1 MDNARPHN
9 AKLSEGKMKQLHIER
24 LPHPSYSPYIR
35 PNGFYLYE
43 YIKNNLKGKAF
54 KSREALIEA
63 IIEIIEKIDKNVW
76 ISVYD
81 EWIRRLQEVI
91 DNNGEYVH

>member
-1 MDNARPHN
+1 M
-9 AKLSEGKMKQLHIER
+9 HIER
-24 LPHPSYSPYIR
+24 LPHPAYSPDIR
-35 PNGFYLYE
+35 PNDFYLYG
-43 YIKNNLKGKAF
+43 YIKNNLKGKTF

-63 IIEIIEKIDKNVW
+63 IIEIIEKIDKNVC